1 MQNAT
6 IISCQEDVHLKAD
19 SPVKTNKG
27 KNYTKYAQTEA
38 THFLI

>member
-6 IISCQEDVHLKAD
+6 IISFKEDVHLKAD
-19 SPVKTNKG
+19 SPVKSNKG
-27 KNYTKYAQTEA
+27 KNSTKYAQTEA